1 MIFPDELIYSKE
13 HTWLKMD
20 GEFGIIG
27 ITEFAQNE
35 LGEIVY
41 VDFPNI
47 GTSFKMDQI
56 FGSIEAVKTVSDLFM
71 PVSGKVLEINT
82 NLNQDPKLVNS
93 SPYSDGWLMKIQ
105 LTNPLESSQLLSS
118 ASYAQITGN

>member
-47 GTSFKMDQI
+47 GTSFKKDQI